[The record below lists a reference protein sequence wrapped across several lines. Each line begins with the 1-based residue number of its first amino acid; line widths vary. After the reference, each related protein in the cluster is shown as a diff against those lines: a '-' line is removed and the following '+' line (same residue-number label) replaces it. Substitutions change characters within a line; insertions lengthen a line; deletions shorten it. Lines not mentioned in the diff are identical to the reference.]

1 MHVPILKQGDCLIAT
16 IQSVLSDADLLQ
28 LRDDLADRVGHFRSR
43 GVIIDVTVLD
53 VIDSFATRTLRGVAH
68 MLKLRGAETVIVGI
82 QPDVAFAMVQLGLT
96 LEGVGTA
103 LDLEEGLAF
112 LNAKAKRGAPAW
124 RPAAPVSSVKSKTP
138 FEAPI
143 DRVKNRLK

>member
-1 MHVPILKQGDCLIAT
+1 MTAMQVPILKQGGYLIAS
-16 IQSVLSDADLLQ
+16 IQSVLSDSDLVQ
-28 LRDDLADRVGHFRSR
+28 LRDNLGERVGTYRSR

-53 VIDSFATRTLRGVAH
+53 VIDSFATRTLRAIAH

-103 LDLEEGLAF
+103 LDLEEGLAY
-112 LNAKAKRGAPAW
+112 LDTRTKRSTTVNG
-124 RPAAPVSSVKSKTP
+124 
-138 FEAPI
+138 
-143 DRVKNRLK
+143 N

>member
-1 MHVPILKQGDCLIAT
+1 MHVPVLKQGEYLIAS
-16 IQSVLSDADLLQ
+16 IQSALSDPDLIQ
-28 LRDDLADRVGHFRSR
+28 LRDDLAKRVGQYRSR

-53 VIDSFATRTLRGVAH
+53 IIDSFGTRTLRAIAH

-103 LDLEEGLAF
+103 LDLEEGLAY
-112 LNAKAKRGAPAW
+112 LNKHPMRKVRN
-124 RPAAPVSSVKSKTP
+124 
-138 FEAPI
+138 EQ
-143 DRVKNRLK
+143 